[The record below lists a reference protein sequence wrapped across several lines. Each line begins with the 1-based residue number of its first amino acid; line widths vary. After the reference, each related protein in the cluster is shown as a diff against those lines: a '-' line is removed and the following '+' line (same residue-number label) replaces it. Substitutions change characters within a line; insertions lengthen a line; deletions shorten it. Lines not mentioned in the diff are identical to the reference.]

1 MDGTQA
7 TAGELASVEATLR
20 DALAQGDA
28 VLSAAA
34 PTLRRLLASED
45 RGLHSDEVVARVRGM
60 LADLARQLLDAQ
72 AEADASAAPRR
83 DGLIAALADDA
94 ALLGHLHALALEG
107 CMADR
112 LEARAGI
119 DPVLSPLL
127 ENLVVAGDEVLATA
141 AISAITA
148 QAGFVQQQRR
158 MTLPLGE
165 LPGEL
170 FHSALLALRRAAGE
184 DASTEAAEAALR
196 RGFDESL
203 GRLGLLSRLVTRTGS
218 NAPGA
223 LNVERAGLA
232 VFATA
237 LALAAGQER
246 GVTVLS
252 FSGRQSARLA
262 LALRAAGLT
271 QAAVEA
277 QFLHLQPEA
286 TLSPSLAGL
295 RADRASAIL
304 AASNSGLDR

>member
-1 MDGTQA
+1 M
-7 TAGELASVEATLR
+7 
-20 DALAQGDA
+20 
-28 VLSAAA
+28 
-34 PTLRRLLASED
+34 
-45 RGLHSDEVVARVRGM
+45 
-60 LADLARQLLDAQ
+60 
-72 AEADASAAPRR
+72 
-83 DGLIAALADDA
+83 ADDA
-94 ALLGHLHALALEG
+94 GLLGHLHALALEG
-107 CMADR
+107 CLADR

-165 LPGEL
+165 LPGEQ

-196 RGFDESL
+196 RGFDESV

>member
-1 MDGTQA
+1 
-7 TAGELASVEATLR
+7 
-20 DALAQGDA
+20 
-28 VLSAAA
+28 
-34 PTLRRLLASED
+34 
-45 RGLHSDEVVARVRGM
+45 
-60 LADLARQLLDAQ
+60 
-72 AEADASAAPRR
+72 
-83 DGLIAALADDA
+83 
-94 ALLGHLHALALEG
+94 
-107 CMADR
+107 
-112 LEARAGI
+112 
-119 DPVLSPLL
+119 
-127 ENLVVAGDEVLATA
+127 
-141 AISAITA
+141 
-148 QAGFVQQQRR
+148 

-170 FHSALLALRRAAGE
+170 FHSALRALRRAAGE

-218 NAPGA
+218 NTPGA
-223 LNVERAGLA
+223 LDVERAGLA

-237 LALAAGQER
+237 LALAAGQKR
-246 GVTVLS
+246 DVTVLS

-271 QAAVEA
+271 QVGVEA

>member
-7 TAGELASVEATLR
+7 TAGELASVEA
-20 DALAQGDA
+20 
-28 VLSAAA
+28 
-34 PTLRRLLASED
+34 TLRRLLASED

-94 ALLGHLHALALEG
+94 GLLGHLHALALEG
-107 CMADR
+107 CLADR

-165 LPGEL
+165 LPGEQ

-223 LNVERAGLA
+223 LDVERAGLA